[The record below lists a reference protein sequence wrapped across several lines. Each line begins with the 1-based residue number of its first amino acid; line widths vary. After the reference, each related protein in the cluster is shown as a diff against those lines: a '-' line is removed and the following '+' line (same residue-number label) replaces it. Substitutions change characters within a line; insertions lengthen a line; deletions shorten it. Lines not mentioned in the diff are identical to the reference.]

1 MIIIVILIAI
11 IAMIV
16 LVLELI
22 AMIVL
27 VLELPLTLLF
37 KVNYANVHIYY
48 PPSAAYQSHIFVQ

>member
-1 MIIIVILIAI
+1 MYAVNILMIIIVILIAI
-11 IAMIV
+11 
-16 LVLELI
+16 I